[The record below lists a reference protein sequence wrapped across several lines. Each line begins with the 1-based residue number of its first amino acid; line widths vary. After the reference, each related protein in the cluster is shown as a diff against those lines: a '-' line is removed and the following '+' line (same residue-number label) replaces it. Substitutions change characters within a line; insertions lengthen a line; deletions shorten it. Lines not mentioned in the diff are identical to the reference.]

1 MMKFPANYVG
11 KVQCM
16 MRIGYIE
23 SSRKGTG
30 RISLVQVAPRFG
42 SLELRWTGSSGDFFP
57 QVLNRR
63 KRINASLLRPE
74 CILTKNHLFIYFF
87 HLISGL
93 EQCGGSFQNG
103 FYEWVEEARI
113 QKREYRGRNYSGDRF
128 FAGRD
133 GTTMRLF
140 TNVLWNSEMCEIF
153 GRFKTRKR
161 VLIILSVHLSFQTLV
176 ERFPDCLPY
185 YSSSRNE

>member
-1 MMKFPANYVG
+1 MHIA
-11 KVQCM
+11 
-16 MRIGYIE
+16 YIE

-57 QVLNRR
+57 QDMNRR

-74 CILTKNHLFIYFF
+74 CILTKKHLFCFF
-87 HLISGL
+87 ILFLVLSNV
-93 EQCGGSFQNG
+93 GGSFQNG

-128 FAGRD
+128 FAGRH

-140 TNVLWNSEMCEIF
+140 INVLWNSEMCEILGDLRLANKF
-153 GRFKTRKR
+153 QWFYQFTF
-161 VLIILSVHLSFQTLV
+161 LSKPWWRDSRIVCRTIHRQGMNKHRSWEINEWWVNLSG
-176 ERFPDCLPY
+176 
-185 YSSSRNE
+185 